1 MLEGK
6 LLIGGKWISCE
17 RKFESLNPATGKVIG
32 RACLAGKK
40 EVTDAVEAAR
50 LAQESWKKTD
60 LSERAR
66 IFIRIGDEILKKS
79 HELKTLITMEMGRP
93 LFESDIEVLKTSEMV
108 KYFANEGKTYI
119 EGDAIPISPDRF
131 SFTRYEPV
139 GVVGIIKP
147 WNYPL
152 LLPFWAI
159 APALIAGNTVV
170 LKPSDL
176 TPFIGIEIGKICQDA
191 GIPDG
196 VINVVTGDGSTGE
209 CLVSSD
215 IDMVS
220 FTGSSDTG
228 KNIMKNSAD
237 KLHRIS
243 LELGGSDAFI
253 VFKDADIEEA
263 INGAVWGRFMNCGQV
278 CVSPKR
284 IFVEDDI
291 ADSFIKGF
299 VNKTRN
305 LVIGNGLDPGTDIG
319 PMVSMEQREKL
330 ELQVEDAVRKGA
342 IIECGGKIPLSLQE
356 GYYYEPT
363 VLTRVTHE
371 MSVMN
376 EEVFGPVAVISVFE
390 NMDEAIALANRSIYG
405 LGASVWTKNL
415 DIAMR
420 MSSQL
425 ECGMVWVNEICTL
438 HPQCPWGGIKHSG
451 MGKDLSRY
459 GIREFVSI
467 KHVNIN
473 FGTGK
478 TRQWWFPYAKT
489 VL

>member
-1 MLEGK
+1 VLDGK
-6 LLIGGKWISCE
+6 LLIGGKWKTCE
-17 RKFESLNPATGKVIG
+17 KMFESFNPATGDVIG
-32 RACLAGKK
+32 RTCLAGIE
-40 EVTDAVEAAR
+40 EVTEAVREAK
-50 LAQESWKKTD
+50 LAQNIWKRTD
-60 LSERAR
+60 ITERAK
-66 IFIRIGDEILKKS
+66 IFTRIGDELLKRS
-79 HELKTLITMEMGRP
+79 QELKNLITLEMGRP
-93 LFESDIEVLKTSEMV
+93 LFESNIEVHKTSEMV
-108 KYFANEGKTYI
+108 KYFANEGKTYL
-119 EGDAIPISPDRF
+119 EGDAIPINPNNF

-170 LKPSDL
+170 FKPSDL
-176 TPFIGIEIGKICQDA
+176 TPFVGIEIGRICQDA

-196 VINVVTGDGSTGE
+196 VINIVTGDGFTGKS
-209 CLVSSD
+209 LVSSD
-215 IDMVS
+215 IDMIS

-228 KNIMKNSAD
+228 KNIMKNCAE

-284 IFVEDDI
+284 IFVEVDI
-291 ADSFIKGF
+291 ADSFIEGF
-299 VNKTRN
+299 VKKTRN

-319 PMVSMEQREKL
+319 PMVSMKQREKL

-342 IIECGGKIPLSLQE
+342 MIECGGKIPLSLQA
-356 GYYYEPT
+356 GFYYEPT
-363 VLTRVTHE
+363 ILTGVTPE

-390 NMDEAIALANRSIYG
+390 NMDEAITLANRTIYG
-405 LGASVWTKNL
+405 LGASVWTKSL
-415 DIAMR
+415 DTAMH

-425 ECGMVWVNEICTL
+425 ECGMVWVNEICAL

-473 FGTGK
+473 SGTEK
-478 TRQWWFPYAKT
+478 TRPWWFPYGK
-489 VL
+489 

>member
-1 MLEGK
+1 VLDGK
-6 LLIGGKWISCE
+6 LLIGGKWKTCE
-17 RKFESLNPATGKVIG
+17 KMFESFNPATGDVIG
-32 RACLAGKK
+32 RTCLAGIE
-40 EVTDAVEAAR
+40 EVTEAVREAK
-50 LAQESWKKTD
+50 LAQNIWKRTD
-60 LSERAR
+60 ITERAK
-66 IFIRIGDEILKKS
+66 IFTRIGDELLKRS
-79 HELKTLITMEMGRP
+79 QELKNLITLEMGRP
-93 LFESDIEVLKTSEMV
+93 LFESNIEVHKTSEMV
-108 KYFANEGKTYI
+108 KYFANEGKTYL
-119 EGDAIPISPDRF
+119 EGDAIPINPNNF

-170 LKPSDL
+170 FKPSDL
-176 TPFIGIEIGKICQDA
+176 TPFVGIEIGRICQDA

-196 VINVVTGDGSTGE
+196 VINIVTGDGFTGKS
-209 CLVSSD
+209 LVSSD
-215 IDMVS
+215 IDMIS

-228 KNIMKNSAD
+228 KNIMKNCAE

-284 IFVEDDI
+284 IFVEVDI
-291 ADSFIKGF
+291 ADSFIEGF
-299 VNKTRN
+299 VKKTRN

-342 IIECGGKIPLSLQE
+342 MIECGGKIPLSLQA
-356 GYYYEPT
+356 GFYYEPT
-363 VLTRVTHE
+363 ILTGVTPE

-390 NMDEAIALANRSIYG
+390 NMDEAITLANRTIYG
-405 LGASVWTKNL
+405 LGASVWTKSL
-415 DIAMR
+415 DTAMH

-425 ECGMVWVNEICTL
+425 ECGMVWVNEICAL

-473 FGTGK
+473 SGTEK
-478 TRQWWFPYAKT
+478 TRPWWFPYGK
-489 VL
+489 

>member
-6 LLIGGKWISCE
+6 LLIDGKWIHCE
-17 RKFESLNPATGKVIG
+17 SKFDSLNPATGEVFGK
-32 RACLAGKK
+32 ACLAGEK
-40 EVTDAVEAAR
+40 EVTEAVKAAR
-50 LAQESWKKTD
+50 FALENWKKTD
-60 LSERAR
+60 INERAR
-66 IFIRIGDEILKKS
+66 IFIWIGDELLKRKQD
-79 HELKTLITMEMGRP
+79 LRALITMEMGRP
-93 LFESDIEVLKTSEMV
+93 LFESEIEVLLTYEMV
-108 KYFANEGKTYI
+108 NYFANEGKTLL
-119 EGDAIPISPDRF
+119 EGDAIPINQNEI

-139 GVVGIIKP
+139 GVVGIIKA
-147 WNYPL
+147 WNFPL

-159 APALIAGNTVV
+159 APALLAGNTAV

-176 TPFIGIEIGKICQDA
+176 TPFVGIEVGKICQDA

-196 VINVVTGDGSTGE
+196 VINIVTGDGITGE
-209 CLVSSD
+209 YLVRSD

-220 FTGSSDTG
+220 FTGSAGTG
-228 KNIMKNSAD
+228 KIIMKNSAE
-237 KLHRIS
+237 KLHRVS

-253 VFKDADIEEA
+253 VFKDADIEQA

-284 IFVEDDI
+284 IFVEAGI
-291 ADSFIKGF
+291 ADKFIEDF
-299 VNKTRN
+299 VDRTKN

-319 PMVSMEQREKL
+319 PIVSMGQREKL
-330 ELQVEDAVRKGA
+330 ALQVEDAVEKGA
-342 IIECGGKIPLSLQE
+342 VIECGGKIPLSLQD

-363 VLTRVTHE
+363 VLTKVTHE
-371 MSVMN
+371 MKVLN
-376 EEVFGPVAVISVFE
+376 EEVFGPVAVISIFNNIE
-390 NMDEAIALANRSIYG
+390 EAIALANRTVFG
-405 LGASVWTKNL
+405 LGASVWTKSL

-425 ECGMVWVNEICTL
+425 ECGMVWINEICTL

-473 FGTGK
+473 FGAEK
-478 TRQWWFPYAKT
+478 TRPWWFPYGK
-489 VL
+489 